1 VAVSLL
7 LQEVVGCSAEG
18 GLVVSIQR
26 IIVQAPLFIRM
37 RLYNDYLV
45 DEFAWS
51 QHHNAYTVKS
61 VHKTTDEV
69 KWFLVEVRD
78 GGT

>member
-18 GLVVSIQR
+18 GLVVKR
-26 IIVQAPLFIRM
+26 IIIWNMLFLRM
-37 RLYNDYLV
+37 ELMKGYLV
-45 DEFAWS
+45 EEFTWS
-51 QHHNAYTVKS
+51 SSNTAYKVKTF
-61 VHKTTDEV
+61 HKTTDEV